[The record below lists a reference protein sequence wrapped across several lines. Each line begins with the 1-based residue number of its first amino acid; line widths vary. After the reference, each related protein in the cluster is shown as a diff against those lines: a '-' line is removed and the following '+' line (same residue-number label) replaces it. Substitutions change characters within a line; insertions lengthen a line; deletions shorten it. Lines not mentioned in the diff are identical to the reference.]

1 MRASLGLPL
10 LCEGLWDRSGSLG
23 RRCALW
29 VTSSARSRGAPHMG
43 EGLCDVIYLKDH
55 SSKLEESVHR
65 CLGLRS
71 CFFGVIEGWRGVWGG
86 GVTPLLGIPLGSI
99 QSQP

>member
-1 MRASLGLPL
+1 
-10 LCEGLWDRSGSLG
+10 
-23 RRCALW
+23 
-29 VTSSARSRGAPHMG
+29 MG

-71 CFFGVIEGWRGVWGG
+71 CFLGSLKVGEVSGG
-86 GVTPLLGIPLGSI
+86 GGSLLY
-99 QSQP
+99 

>member
-71 CFFGVIEGWRGVWGG
+71 CFLGSLKVGEVSGG
-86 GVTPLLGIPLGSI
+86 GGSLLY
-99 QSQP
+99 

>member
-1 MRASLGLPL
+1 
-10 LCEGLWDRSGSLG
+10 
-23 RRCALW
+23 
-29 VTSSARSRGAPHMG
+29 MG

-71 CFFGVIEGWRGVWGG
+71 CFLGSLKVGEVSGGG